1 MRGPGGLAG
10 GSAISTWV
18 QENFTAVT
26 IGGSTFYDL
35 TQPLG
40 AVGSTAAGSQTTE
53 TT

>member
-1 MRGPGGLAG
+1 M
-10 GSAISTWV
+10 
-18 QENFTAVT
+18 T